1 MTYKNSHDYFYMSS
15 TDYNILLLLLLYKS
29 LKILHSC
36 KIGMIETFFD
46 SILYAFL
53 FVTLYLEVFF
63 LITFFEERLKL
74 ATKSSGT
81 KLSYYP
87 STTIIIPCWNEEKT
101 VSKTIDSLL
110 RLQYPKNKLQ
120 IFIIDDGSTDHTW
133 EVIQK
138 FVKNPQVKLF
148 HKENGGKHTAVNL
161 GIKNAT
167 SELIGCLDADSFVE
181 KNALVEIARAFNEDK
196 EMMAATPILV
206 VHEPKTILQKMQ
218 KTEYHTG
225 AFLKRMLS
233 PLDAINV
240 TPGPFSIFRREVFE
254 KIGIFKNAHN
264 TEDMEFALRMQS
276 HHMRIRNVHT
286 ALVHT
291 TAPGTLYKLYLQ
303 RIRWT
308 YGTMKN
314 TLDYRFMI
322 FRHEYGI
329 LGMITLPL
337 TFFGVFIFLYN
348 FGFVAFHTARA
359 VADKLIQIST
369 VGLSFAFPRFDSF
382 FFNTDFM
389 AILSYV
395 FLGLGLVIIWN
406 GTKLAEGRFRPSMG
420 IFYYILLYGIVA
432 PIWFT
437 RAVINV
443 FFSHSTKWR

>member
-1 MTYKNSHDYFYMSS
+1 MSVEARCIKLQKVR
-15 TDYNILLLLLLYKS
+15 TIGATPTRKRLLSK
-29 LKILHSC
+29 
-36 KIGMIETFFD
+36 TFHTPIMVEVFFN
-46 SILYAFL
+46 SILYVFL
-53 FVTLYLEVFF
+53 FTTLYLEVFF

-74 ATKSSGT
+74 RTKPSVA

-87 STTIIIPCWNEEKT
+87 SVTIIVPCWNEEKT
-101 VSKTIDSLL
+101 VSKTVDSLL
-110 RLQYPKNKLQ
+110 RLHYPKNKLE
-120 IFIIDDGSTDHTW
+120 IFIVDDGSTDHTW
-133 EVIQK
+133 EIIQK
-138 FVKNPQVKLF
+138 FANNPQIKLF

-161 GIKNAT
+161 GIEKST

-181 KNALVEIARAFNEDK
+181 KNALKEIAQAFNEDSK
-196 EMMAATPILV
+196 TMAVTPMLV

-254 KIGIFKNAHN
+254 KIGLYKKAHN

-286 ALVHT
+286 AQVHT
-291 TAPGTLYKLYLQ
+291 STPGTLYKLYRQ
-303 RIRWT
+303 RLRWA

-322 FRHEYGI
+322 FRREYGI

-337 TFFGVFIFLYN
+337 SFFGVFVFLYN
-348 FGFVAFHTARA
+348 FGFIAFHTIRGII
-359 VADKLIQIST
+359 DKVIQIGT
-369 VGLSFAFPRFDSF
+369 VGISFALPKTDSF

-395 FLGLGLVIIWN
+395 LLGLGLVIIWN
-406 GTKLAEGRFRPSMG
+406 GIKLAEGRFRPSTG
-420 IFYYILLYGIVA
+420 IFYFIFLYGIVA
-432 PIWFT
+432 PLWFV

-443 FFSHSTKWR
+443 AFSRGTNWR